1 MKFIVCLSLLAMGL
15 FAVELP
21 TTASEKAELAT
32 SKTKE
37 VQEAKKKMADDK
49 ISNAKDAKQKTK
61 ESTEKKAD
69 SQKATSKAVNINTAT
84 AQELESLNGVGPAK
98 AQAIVAYRKQ
108 NGDFKTTEDLGK
120 VPGIGDKTLENLK
133 GTIKVR

>member
-1 MKFIVCLSLLAMGL
+1 MKFVLCLSLLAMGL
-15 FAVELP
+15 FAAELP
-21 TTASEKAELAT
+21 NVASEKAELAT

-37 VQEAKKKMADDK
+37 VKEVKKKVADEKASEAKE
-49 ISNAKDAKQKTK
+49 AKQKVK
-61 ESTEKKAD
+61 EGTEKKAEP
-69 SQKATSKAVNINTAT
+69 KTTSKVVNINTAS

-133 GTIKVR
+133 GAIKVR

>member
-1 MKFIVCLSLLAMGL
+1 MKFVLCLSLLAMGL
-15 FAVELP
+15 FAAELP
-21 TTASEKAELAT
+21 TAASGKAELAT

-37 VQEAKKKMADDK
+37 VKEVKKKVADDK
-49 ISNAKDAKQKTK
+49 ISEAKETKQKVK
-61 ESTEKKAD
+61 ESTEKKAEP
-69 SQKATSKAVNINTAT
+69 KTTSSKVVNINTAS

-108 NGDFKTTEDLGK
+108 NGEFKTTEDLGK